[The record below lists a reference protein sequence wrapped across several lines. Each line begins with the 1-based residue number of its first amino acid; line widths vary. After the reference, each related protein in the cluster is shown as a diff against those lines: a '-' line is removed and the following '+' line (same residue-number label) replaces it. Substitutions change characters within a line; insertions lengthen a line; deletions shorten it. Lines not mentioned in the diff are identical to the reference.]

1 MYTKELDSYRPKA
14 SDSEK
19 TKELGP
25 KKIIKIL
32 FLPTYQLVITPA
44 KDFFYK
50 AVKSPFLSIHRL
62 ATLDYFKSED
72 KEPDPSIRDWLRILF
87 LRKRAW
93 EYWGYGLIGLATL
106 SMAVVVYWR
115 VVVEISTDAFML
127 DPLIGI
133 ICAGGAAIPLCGLV
147 TLLPIFIW
155 PKIILRLLF
164 GDVNPGDVARSIDNG
179 TWKKNY
185 NSKYESVLAFL
196 LLDPIGQ
203 LARDVSYGG
212 SFLSYVGH
220 YSDKIPHDFIENSW
234 ITSRFDHRLQMRV
247 LRHKGGYLLQHRYL
261 SDEEVAKV
269 QKDILLEREEE
280 K

>member
-1 MYTKELDSYRPKA
+1 MGISRVWIDRISNSFNSYYCLLESSSWNRYICLYA
-14 SDSEK
+14 SSFDWNNLCWWSCH
-19 TKELGP
+19 
-25 KKIIKIL
+25 
-32 FLPTYQLVITPA
+32 
-44 KDFFYK
+44 
-50 AVKSPFLSIHRL
+50 PFMWIGS
-62 ATLDYFKSED
+62 S
-72 KEPDPSIRDWLRILF
+72 DP
-87 LRKRAW
+87 
-93 EYWGYGLIGLATL
+93 Y
-106 SMAVVVYWR
+106 
-115 VVVEISTDAFML
+115 
-127 DPLIGI
+127 
-133 ICAGGAAIPLCGLV
+133 
-147 TLLPIFIW
+147 FIW

-164 GDVNPGDVARSIDNG
+164 GDVNPGDVARSVDNG

-261 SDEEVAKV
+261 SDEEVARV